1 MSKLDPYP
9 GWGLGLRAESKMEG
23 SEKLAV
29 STKGIMKMQSC
40 RSEVQVYWLNYVWVR
55 DLRSKVWEAWPQGY
69 IKSCVA
75 RSSYDLCPKL
85 TQSGSSQMLFIPH
98 FKEWHS
104 HSPTPKG
111 LELIKLAEN
120 THTHTH
126 KMYLITWQLS
136 IKLSM
141 GSPPVAIKKIEP
153 WSVWAS
159 DSLYNQHFKS
169 IC

>member
-1 MSKLDPYP
+1 
-9 GWGLGLRAESKMEG
+9 MEG

-55 DLRSKVWEAWPQGY
+55 DLRSKVWAAWPQGY

-98 FKEWHS
+98 FKE
-104 HSPTPKG
+104 
-111 LELIKLAEN
+111 
-120 THTHTH
+120 
-126 KMYLITWQLS
+126 
-136 IKLSM
+136 
-141 GSPPVAIKKIEP
+141 
-153 WSVWAS
+153 
-159 DSLYNQHFKS
+159 
-169 IC
+169 